1 MGVARRI
8 SVVIPV
14 RNEARG
20 LAAALAPLQA
30 WRDRGHE
37 IIVVDGYS
45 TDGSA
50 AVVEPLCDRLVRAAP
65 GRAAQ
70 MNAGAALASGD
81 LLVFLHADTV
91 LPPAAEA
98 ALAAA
103 AGADGDYWGRF
114 DVRLDA
120 RGQVYRV
127 IETLINWRSRLT
139 GIATGDQAIF
149 VSRALFE
156 RSGGFPR
163 VALME
168 DIALS
173 AKLRRCVRPVCCRV
187 RVSTSARRWQRDGVA
202 VTILT
207 MWCLRAAFA
216 LGVSP
221 DRLRAVYERR
231 DAADP

>member
-1 MGVARRI
+1 MGGVRRI
-8 SVVIPV
+8 SIVIPV
-14 RNEARG
+14 RNEART
-20 LAAALAPLQA
+20 LAAVLAPLQG

-45 TDGSA
+45 ADASA
-50 AVVEPLCDRLVRAAP
+50 ALAEPLCDRLVHAAP
-65 GRAAQ
+65 RRATQ

-81 LLVFLHADTV
+81 LIVFLHADTV
-91 LPPAAEA
+91 LPPDAEA
-98 ALAAA
+98 ALDAA
-103 AGADGDYWGRF
+103 AGVDSDYWGRF

-120 RGQVYRV
+120 RGPVYRV
-127 IETLINWRSRLT
+127 IETLINWRSRVS

-163 VALME
+163 IALME

-173 AKLRRCVRPVCCRV
+173 AKLRRYVRPVCCRTRV
-187 RVSTSARRWQRDGVA
+187 RTSARRWQRDGVA
-202 VTILT
+202 ATILK
-207 MWCLRAAFA
+207 MWYLRAAFF

-221 DRLRAVYERR
+221 ERLRAIYERH
-231 DAADP
+231 DAATP